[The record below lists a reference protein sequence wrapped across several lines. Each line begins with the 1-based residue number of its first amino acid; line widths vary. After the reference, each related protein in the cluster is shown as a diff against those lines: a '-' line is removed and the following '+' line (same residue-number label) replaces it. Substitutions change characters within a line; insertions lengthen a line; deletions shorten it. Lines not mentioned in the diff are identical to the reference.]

1 VSNQAAG
8 APRVYPVGRA
18 VLLLGVC
25 DPALAGRR
33 IAVDGRRVQAMRMG
47 RLALLLSFVDQ
58 AGYAPEEIER
68 KRCDPAWLAIE
79 ARVLEQ
85 AVERVRVAGPV
96 VPFPLLTAFPHAA
109 DLEALARERYA
120 KWSRSLTRLGLK
132 RECVVHLFAGPHAPP
147 GGDPYVLR
155 VTQRATR
162 ATRVPAFEAP
172 AATLEHAQ
180 RVWQACAEIA
190 TATRRVR
197 TAGLRGALWSG
208 AFLVGDEA
216 VEKLAGAL
224 AGFSI
229 AGAALGVTAHLEAP
243 RAPFTFV

>member
-1 VSNQAAG
+1 MSNQAAG

-58 AGYAPEEIER
+58 ASYTAEEIER
-68 KRCDPAWLAIE
+68 KRC
-79 ARVLEQ
+79 
-85 AVERVRVAGPV
+85 VRAAGPV

-120 KWSRSLTRLGLK
+120 KWSRSLTRLGPK
-132 RECVVHLFAGPHAPP
+132 RECVVHLYAGPHAPP
-147 GGDPYVLR
+147 GGEPYVLR

-162 ATRVPAFEAP
+162 ATRVPAFDAP
-172 AATLEHAQ
+172 EPTLEHAQ
-180 RVWQACAEIA
+180 GVWQACTEIA
-190 TATRRVR
+190 SATRRVR
-197 TAGLRGALWSG
+197 TAGRRGALWSG
-208 AFLVGDEA
+208 AFLVSDDA
-216 VEKLAGAL
+216 VEKLAGVL
-224 AGFSI
+224 AGFSQ
-229 AGAALGVTAHLEAP
+229 AGAALGVTTHLEAP